1 MIRSSIC
8 KLSLLLIG
16 LILVG
21 LLAAPVAAEPGTGAD
36 TEQFNVLP
44 YGHLFRP
51 LIADPKQPRF
61 YLSYLDYNSEV
72 DRFAMGSAGYGEK
85 FGLYRWNDSP
95 GKWQVNM
102 LGGLFAQFN
111 LDAPSMD
118 LINADYT
125 VGFPVTYRRGNFSTR
140 LRLYH
145 QSSHLG
151 DEYLLRAE
159 PERINLSFESLE
171 VLASYRLRDWRFY
184 GGGEYFLH
192 RIPKS
197 LERRGLHW
205 GIEYLGYETVG
216 DVAWLL
222 GGVDVKSWEEHD
234 WRGDVSVKL
243 GFELRHPRFQQ
254 RHVRIVLEGYDGYS
268 PYGQFYEDRISY
280 LGVGI
285 YLGL

>member
-1 MIRSSIC
+1 M
-8 KLSLLLIG
+8 LIG
-16 LILVG
+16 LVLVG
-21 LLAAPVAAEPGTGAD
+21 VLAAPAAAQPVFGAD
-36 TEQFNVLP
+36 TEEFNVLP

-61 YLSYLDYNSEV
+61 YMSFLNYNSEV
-72 DRFAMGSAGYGEK
+72 DRFVMGAAGYGEK
-85 FGLYRWNDSP
+85 FGLYRWNRDKGS
-95 GKWQVNM
+95 WQLNM

-111 LDAPSMD
+111 LDTPSLD

-125 VGFPVTYRRGNFSTR
+125 VGFPLSYRRGNFSTR

-159 PERINLSFESLE
+159 TERINLSFESIE
-171 VLASYRLRDWRFY
+171 ALASFRFKDWRFY
-184 GGGEYFLH
+184 GGGEYLYN
-192 RIPKS
+192 REPKN
-197 LERRGLHW
+197 LDRRGLHW
-205 GIEYLGYETVG
+205 GVEYLGYETIG

-234 WRGDVSVKL
+234 WRGDISMKL
-243 GFELRHPRFQQ
+243 GFELRHPRFRQ
-254 RHVRIVLEGYDGYS
+254 RHVRLVLEGYDGYS

-280 LGVGI
+280 LGFGI